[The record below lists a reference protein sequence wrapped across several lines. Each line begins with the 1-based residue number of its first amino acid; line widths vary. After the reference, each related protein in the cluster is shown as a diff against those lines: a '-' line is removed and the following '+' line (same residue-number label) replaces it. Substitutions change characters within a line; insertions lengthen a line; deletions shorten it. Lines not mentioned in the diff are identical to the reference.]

1 MTPGVLDAA
10 LRAGR
15 GLWRG
20 DSSLSKALLETWP
33 GVLAWESRGDRGA
46 WSLSPV
52 LKSLPSSLSLCMV
65 NC

>member
-1 MTPGVLDAA
+1 VLDAA
-10 LRAGR
+10 LGAGR
-15 GLWRG
+15 GLWSG

-33 GVLAWESRGDRGA
+33 GVLEWESRGDGGA

-52 LKSLPSSLSLCMV
+52 PKSLPLSLSLYMV